1 VKRFW
6 HFTVLKDGIEKN
18 KENIKKKNW
27 SQNENSFDISLS
39 IVTMKYKNKIKL
51 VYVN

>member
-18 KENIKKKNW
+18 KEIIKKKK
-27 SQNENSFDISLS
+27 IG
-39 IVTMKYKNKIKL
+39 VKMKIALIFHYPL
-51 VYVN
+51 LQ

>member
-18 KENIKKKNW
+18 KEIIKKKKNW

-39 IVTMKYKNKIKL
+39 IVTMKYKKK
-51 VYVN
+51 